1 MSAAIEPQSARQEW
15 KRNWTVVLAASAGM
29 SLAALSTSSF
39 GVMVVPIEQDLGW
52 TRAEISTGPTL
63 ITAVVFALSTLLGG
77 IIDRIGPRKIGVAA
91 VSIICGAL
99 AMMSQMGASL
109 WAWWAIWAAVGLGSA
124 VMPTVW
130 LKPVSTNFLHG
141 RGLAIAVVLCG
152 TGLSSFIVPS
162 VANRLVEA
170 YGWRLAYL
178 ALAAI
183 WCAFV
188 LPLVLLFLRNGAQ
201 AAPLAPSETDD
212 VPAAPLTGL
221 TPRQGFASL
230 KFYRLLLAVWCST
243 FLSTAL
249 VLNLVP
255 VLRSTGLAG
264 ATAASIAG
272 LTGFSIVGR
281 FASGW
286 LLDRFSAS
294 WIAALASLVMILLP
308 GMLLIFPGSVPA
320 AMAAVFAFGLMGGAL
335 LPSIAYLTSRHMGA
349 RSFGT
354 FYGTINAVNSIGVGL
369 GPLLANYLYD
379 RTGSYSP
386 AMWAAIPMFAIGAA
400 LFLSLG
406 RYPVFEAPDLP
417 QPREK

>member
-1 MSAAIEPQSARQEW
+1 MTATTEPASSGLEW

-39 GVMVVPIEQDLGW
+39 GVMVIPIEQDLGW
-52 TRAEISTGPTL
+52 TRTEISTGPTL
-63 ITAVVFALSTLLGG
+63 IAAVVFALSTFLGSV
-77 IIDRIGPRKIGVAA
+77 IDRIGPRKIGLAA
-91 VSIICGAL
+91 VLIICGAL
-99 AMMSQMGASL
+99 AMMSQIGASL

-130 LKPVSTNFLHG
+130 LKPVSTNFVHG

-152 TGLSSFIVPS
+152 TGLSSFVVPS
-162 VANRLVEA
+162 LANRLVEA

-178 ALAAI
+178 GLAGI

-201 AAPLAPSETDD
+201 AGPLAPSESEKA
-212 VPAAPLTGL
+212 PAAPLVGL
-221 TPRQGFASL
+221 TAREGFTSF

-243 FLSTAL
+243 FFSTAL

-272 LTGFSIVGR
+272 LAGFSIVGR

-286 LLDRFSAS
+286 LLDRFNAS
-294 WIAALASLVMILLP
+294 WIAALASLIMILLP
-308 GMLLIFPGSVPA
+308 GSLLIFPSSVPA
-320 AMAAVFAFGLMGGAL
+320 AMAAVFVFGLMGGAL
-335 LPSIAYLTSRHMGA
+335 LPSIAYLTSRHMGP

-369 GPLLANYLYD
+369 GPLLANVLYD
-379 RTGSYSP
+379 RTGSYGMT
-386 AMWAAIPMFAIGAA
+386 MWAAMPMFAIGAG

-406 RYPVFEAPDLP
+406 RYPVLEAPGAATLHS
-417 QPREK
+417 R

>member
-1 MSAAIEPQSARQEW
+1 MSAPIEAGSARGEW

-29 SLAALSTSSF
+29 SLASLSTSSF

-52 TRAEISTGPTL
+52 TRTEISTGPTL
-63 ITAVVFALSTLLGG
+63 ITAVVFALATLLGSV
-77 IIDRIGPRKIGVAA
+77 IDRIGPRKIGVAA
-91 VSIICGAL
+91 VLVICGAL
-99 AMMSQMGASL
+99 AAMSQIGGSL
-109 WAWWAIWAAVGLGSA
+109 WAWWAIWAAVGLGSS

-152 TGLSSFIVPS
+152 TGLSAFIVPS
-162 VANRLVEA
+162 LANRLVEA

-178 ALAAI
+178 ALAAL
-183 WCAFV
+183 WCAVV
-188 LPLVLLFLRNGAQ
+188 LPLVLLFLRNGA
-201 AAPLAPSETDD
+201 APLPAGETEKAPE
-212 VPAAPLTGL
+212 VPLTGL
-221 TPRQGFASL
+221 SVREGFASF
-230 KFYRLLLAVWCST
+230 KFYRLLLAVWSST
-243 FLSTAL
+243 FFSTAL

-255 VLRSTGLAG
+255 LLRSTGLA
-264 ATAASIAG
+264 AAAAASIAG
-272 LTGFSIVGR
+272 LTGFSIVAR

-294 WIAALASLVMILLP
+294 LIAAMASLAMILLP
-308 GMLLIFPGSVPA
+308 GSLLLFPGSAPA
-320 AMAAVFAFGLMGGAL
+320 AMTAVFAFGLMGGAL

-379 RTGSYSP
+379 RTGSYAP
-386 AMWAAIPMFAIGAA
+386 TMWIAMPMFAIGAL

-406 RYPVFEAPDLP
+406 KYTVFETPVAEGTTP
-417 QPREK
+417 